1 MFKLK
6 KAKIEKD
13 ILEHL
18 SRNGYSVTEE
28 NRSLYVIKSK
38 FLNLHYTY
46 PTLEIMYFAKDEIL
60 IISIS
65 CFNNIMLDKVK
76 TIPMSEVENI
86 TLYKKFLYNK
96 LTMKVNGKK
105 KKYNIPK
112 GLKMPKWHKDN
123 FSILCNELR

>member
-1 MFKLK
+1 MFKFK

-18 SRNGYSVTEE
+18 SRNGYPVTEE

-46 PTLEIMYFAKDEIL
+46 PTLEIMYFGKDEIL

-76 TIPMSEVENI
+76 TISMSEVENI